1 MHHLLLYLSC
11 VSLLGSIGC
20 EQRRLLPKSAAIP
33 SVKQKNVATRAETPA
48 AVSSEVPKP
57 LDTLNIRGD
66 FDGDGR
72 MEVLRAQTLQRPG
85 YNPFNAYDS
94 PVRDDYDKWVAW
106 TVTRHPL
113 VVLTSSDKELDTL
126 KIGEG
131 QIFGL
136 CWLKNE
142 GDLNGD
148 GTDEVSYV
156 PDYADW
162 SNFNSCHLM
171 TWRSSGWQTL
181 LAFDIHEDQIPG
193 TEKWYL
199 RQLSEVP
206 TDTIL
211 DAGKARQNFPG
222 FITPIQKGTIQIR
235 YFDSEAETEDGVVS
249 KVIRLR
255 R

>member
-1 MHHLLLYLSC
+1 MP
-11 VSLLGSIGC
+11 V
-20 EQRRLLPKSAAIP
+20 
-33 SVKQKNVATRAETPA
+33 
-48 AVSSEVPKP
+48 
-57 LDTLNIRGD
+57 DTASGLHIRGD

-72 MEVLRAQTLQRPG
+72 TEILRAQTLQRPS
-85 YNPFNAYDS
+85 YKPFDPYDS
-94 PVRDDYDKWVAW
+94 PVRDNYDKLVAW
-106 TVTRHPL
+106 TVARHPL
-113 VVLTSSDKELDTL
+113 VVLTCSNPRLDTL

-136 CWLKNE
+136 YWLKNE

-171 TWRSSGWQTL
+171 TWRSSGWQKL
-181 LAFDIHEDQIPG
+181 LAFHIHEDQIPG
-193 TEKWYL
+193 TDKWCL
-199 RQLSEVP
+199 GQLSEVP

-211 DAGKARQNFPG
+211 DVGKAQQAFPG
-222 FITPIQKGTIQIR
+222 FITPIRKGTVQIR

-249 KVIRLR
+249 KVVRLR